1 MALLGNMPE
10 FVPTG
15 DFNIYKERLEQ
26 YFIANGISDE
36 KKVAVIITT
45 LHSSVYTTLRDLCH
59 PDVPSTKTGKILD
72 RMCEEDPS
80 KKTLEDVVEIA
91 IKKEASLKLSTVDA
105 ATKELHLL
113 KRSSVKEQ
121 YQTNNQ
127 RNSHGWKKKV
137 SQEDAA
143 SSRSEKHL

>member
-26 YFIANGISDE
+26 YFIANG
-36 KKVAVIITT
+36 
-45 LHSSVYTTLRDLCH
+45 RDLCH

-91 IKKEASLKLSTVDA
+91 IKKEASLKLSTVE
-105 ATKELHLL
+105 KEMWL
-113 KRSSVKEQ
+113 KLQ
-121 YQTNNQ
+121 
-127 RNSHGWKKKV
+127 
-137 SQEDAA
+137 
-143 SSRSEKHL
+143 